1 MVAHPPGAGVSEFI
15 AFAILDELIRT
26 LVDAGRLTRSDA
38 AGIIERVLDR
48 VRGSTIGPVDKAVR
62 VLKEMLDEYRKQTG

>member
-1 MVAHPPGAGVSEFI
+1 MITKPPGAGVSEFV

-26 LVDAGRLTRSDA
+26 LVDSGQLTRNEA
-38 AGIIERVLDR
+38 ADMIGRVLTR
-48 VRGSTIGPVDKAVR
+48 VSGTNVGPAKQAVR